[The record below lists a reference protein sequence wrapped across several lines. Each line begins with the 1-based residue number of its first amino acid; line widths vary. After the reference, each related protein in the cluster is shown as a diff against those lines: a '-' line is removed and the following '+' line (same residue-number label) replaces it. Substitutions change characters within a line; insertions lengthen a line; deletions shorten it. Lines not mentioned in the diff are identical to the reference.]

1 MWQDIKKLA
10 KDIFGAPVCTAIY
23 RPSITDRQGEKYIK
37 RPPETPPGRSPKSVP
52 MKKIER
58 LELEGLDIEEVDH
71 YEIRIPPR
79 NSGEGHFH
87 VTCEGRYSLES
98 KVSELTSKGHT
109 EMFVTAYKRVE
120 EYKVCTKIKVTA
132 KPI

>member
-1 MWQDIKKLA
+1 MWQNIKEWV
-10 KDIFGAPVCTAIY
+10 KDVFGPPVCTAIY
-23 RPSITDRQGEKYIK
+23 RPSITDRQEEKDMGK
-37 RPPETPPGRSPKSVP
+37 PPKAPPGRSPKSVP

-58 LELEGLDIEEVDH
+58 LELEGLDIEEADH

-79 NSGEGHFH
+79 NSGEGQFY
-87 VTCEGRYSLES
+87 VTCEGWYSLES
-98 KVSELTSKGHT
+98 KISELTSKGHT
-109 EMFVTAYKRVE
+109 EFFVTAYKRVE